1 MYNHQCVKGGNTPH
15 SSGGYRQQRVWGLL
29 FFMGVAS
36 VNKKMISS
44 WMFQSGLIMELDD
57 VIFPLLS
64 KVWIYQG
71 WHKPI
76 CLN

>member
-1 MYNHQCVKGGNTPH
+1 MN
-15 SSGGYRQQRVWGLL
+15 R
-29 FFMGVAS
+29 
-36 VNKKMISS
+36 KMISS

-57 VIFPLLS
+57 EIFPLIS

-71 WHKPI
+71 WQRPI